1 MTEEHRPHPEHER
14 GNLTAPSSDLPA
26 ELAPVVEQAR
36 HYAEQSR
43 AENTR
48 RAYRADWTHFNAW
61 CNERGLMALPAE
73 AGTIALYLSDLAAT
87 LRPSTLQRRITS
99 IRVAHREQGLE
110 APSPSSNE
118 LVRRVWRGIR
128 REHGVAQDAK
138 TPVLIRDLRAMVEQ
152 LPDRLIGLRDRAL
165 LLLGFAGG
173 FRRSELVGLNV
184 ADLELVAD
192 GVVVTLRRSKTD
204 QQGEGRKVGI
214 PFGHRGLCPVQAVES
229 WLEAAQLDEGPLF
242 RQVNRHGQVGRMR
255 LSDRAVA
262 LVVKRSAERAGL
274 DPANYAGHSLRAG
287 LATAAAMAGA
297 SERAIMA
304 QTGHRSERMV
314 RRYIRD
320 GELFRENAAAVV
332 L

>member
-1 MTEEHRPHPEHER
+1 MTDD
-14 GNLTAPSSDLPA
+14 LVTTSDTFPA
-26 ELAPVVEQAR
+26 ELVPVVEQAK

-43 AENTR
+43 AENTK
-48 RAYRADWTHFNAW
+48 RAYRSDWTHFTTW
-61 CNERGLMALPAE
+61 CNERGLTALPAE
-73 AGTIALYLSDLAAT
+73 ASTIALYLSDLAAT
-87 LRPSTLQRRITS
+87 LKPSTLQRRITA
-99 IRVAHREQGLE
+99 IRVAHREQGIE

-152 LPDRLIGLRDRAL
+152 
-165 LLLGFAGG
+165 
-173 FRRSELVGLNV
+173 
-184 ADLELVAD
+184 
-192 GVVVTLRRSKTD
+192 
-204 QQGEGRKVGI
+204 GEGRKVGI
-214 PFGHRGLCPVQAVES
+214 PFGRRGLCPVRAVED
-229 WLEAAQLDEGPLF
+229 WVEAAQLSEGPLF
-242 RQVNRHGQVGRMR
+242 RPVNRHGQVGRAR
-255 LSDRAVA
+255 LSGRAVA

-274 DPANYAGHSLRAG
+274 DPAGYAGHSLRAG

-320 GELFRENAAAVV
+320 GELFQDNAAATV
-332 L
+332 LAVGFV